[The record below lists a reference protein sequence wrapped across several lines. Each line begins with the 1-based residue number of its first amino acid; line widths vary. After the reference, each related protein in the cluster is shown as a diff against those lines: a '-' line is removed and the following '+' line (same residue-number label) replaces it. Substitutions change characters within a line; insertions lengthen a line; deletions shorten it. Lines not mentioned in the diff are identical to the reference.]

1 MRVRYTTI
9 SLEREDPQL
18 FNMSY
23 YQLIRRSYSLF
34 SSYHQ
39 LRNLTS
45 FLNTNM
51 ANLSIEDI
59 NRSLKDAGEK
69 LAKMSVSV
77 ESQVGREK
85 HEEQKVRGLDGLQD
99 CI

>member
-1 MRVRYTTI
+1 
-9 SLEREDPQL
+9 
-18 FNMSY
+18 
-23 YQLIRRSYSLF
+23 
-34 SSYHQ
+34 
-39 LRNLTS
+39 
-45 FLNTNM
+45 M